1 MRDLINNLS
10 IRSKLLLGFFVVTAI
25 FFVLGICQYNAIEEV
40 NRSNELMDFANNMNS
55 NSTQIKYLIT
65 KDMLALRNFKFAKNE
80 KELKIL
86 MKEHYEN
93 KNKLEALFASIINA
107 TYPESIDPQ
116 LRHNFR
122 DTISLVQKKYSGEF
136 CISYTNIFNDQR
148 IIVDPIEI
156 KNRIL
161 QKRMD
166 AKYGNKENVNTED
179 SKIMV
184 YGGDVQPEKD
194 ENFSFE
200 EVSKAYV
207 EELEVG
213 QNKNYQTVSRIFG
226 EVDKDLTIME
236 FKSTSVMAEAMAVSS
251 VKGNENIKTLVIFL
265 LIGIVVSLALA
276 LYISGLIVRPLEGLM
291 KYAKRLSEGELPEF
305 NDEVYNDE
313 VGQTAS
319 SIEQLTIG
327 LQKTSDFAHA
337 IGQGDF
343 SSNYQPLSDKDVL
356 GNSLLNMRKSL
367 QNAAKEESKRKSED
381 IQRNWTTEGQAL
393 FAEILRHH
401 TDDIRELSDDIVVNL
416 VKYIKANQGGIFI
429 YQDNDP
435 NDIHLELLSAYA
447 YNRKKFIKRRINIGE
462 GLVGAC
468 AQEKYTIYLTDIPDD
483 YIEIESGIG
492 SANPKSL
499 LIVPL
504 RIENDI
510 LGVIEL
516 ASFNEIKDF
525 EIELV
530 EKIAESIAA
539 TLSTTRINTRTAEL
553 LEQSNSKTQA
563 MKDQE
568 EEMKQTIEELQA
580 TQEDSMKREDDFYRE
595 IKEMEAINRT
605 LEQQTTLQDT
615 EIEQLKNKFTV
626 ANQLVKERE
635 NYEANLYGI
644 ISAAIITTSDDG
656 TIQYVNELFI
666 NLLGYKSAEVLGRS
680 VYNVLGFKSNEVEMA
695 KALQAEFGNIVNTK
709 GKEIQVLSKDGTPIL
724 FWLSVTAN
732 IFNTNVVYTLVL
744 NDLSKLSE
752 ERKRS
757 SSYEEDMLTAK
768 FELENRTEILEDLL
782 IKNKI
787 ELPGIDQDYTL
798 LAFEN
803 YRIGLNIIDTQ
814 TRKWL
819 ETINKLYGDFK
830 RKSPAKTVLQSLDEL
845 IDYTGYHFGFE
856 EKYLKDFSYPRY
868 DDFKLAHDQFIGTL
882 QANRSN
888 YANGETISLIKIIIF
903 IKSWMSSY
911 KSMLDEDFV
920 RMFKANGLA

>member
-25 FFVLGICQYNAIEEV
+25 FFVLGIYQYNAIEEV
-40 NRSNELMDFANNMNS
+40 NRSNELITFAKDMNS
-55 NSTQIKYLIT
+55 TSSQVKYLIT
-65 KDMLALRNFKFAKNE
+65 KDMLVLRNFKFVKND
-80 KELKIL
+80 KELRTL
-86 MKEHYEN
+86 HKEHTEN
-93 KNKLEALFASIINA
+93 ATKLKAIFTSIINA
-107 TYPESIDPQ
+107 TYPESIDPL

-122 DTISLVQKKYSGEF
+122 DTISLVQKTYDGEF
-136 CISYTNIFNDQR
+136 NMAYTNIYNDQR
-148 IIVDPIEI
+148 IIIDPIEV
-156 KNRIL
+156 KNRLL
-161 QKRMD
+161 QKRLD
-166 AKYGNKENVNTED
+166 AKFGNHEEKTENDHIV
-179 SKIMV
+179 V
-184 YGGDVQPEKD
+184 YGGDVQQEDDTPL
-194 ENFSFE
+194 E
-200 EVSKAYV
+200 EASKEYV
-207 EELEVG
+207 EELQSG
-213 QNKNYQTVSRIFG
+213 QNKNYQILTRTFG
-226 EVDKDLTIME
+226 EIEKYLTMLE
-236 FKSTSVMAEAMAVSS
+236 LKSNSVIVEAMSISS
-251 VKGNENIKTLVIFL
+251 VQGDANIKTLVIFL
-265 LIGIVVSLALA
+265 LIGIVVSLMLA
-276 LYISGLIVRPLEGLM
+276 FYISGLIVRPLEGLM

-367 QNAAKEESKRKSED
+367 QNAAKEENKRKSED

-580 TQEDSMKREDDFYRE
+580 TQEDSIKREDDFYRE

-732 IFNTNVVYTLVL
+732 IFNTKVVYTLVL

-752 ERKRS
+752 ERKRA

-830 RKSPAKTVLQSLDEL
+830 RKSPAKTVLQALDEL

-882 QANRSN
+882 QSNRSN

>member
-1 MRDLINNLS
+1 
-10 IRSKLLLGFFVVTAI
+10 
-25 FFVLGICQYNAIEEV
+25 
-40 NRSNELMDFANNMNS
+40 
-55 NSTQIKYLIT
+55 
-65 KDMLALRNFKFAKNE
+65 MLVLRNFKFVKND
-80 KELKIL
+80 KELRTL
-86 MKEHYEN
+86 HKEHTEN
-93 KNKLEALFASIINA
+93 AAKLKAIFAAVINA
-107 TYPESIDPQ
+107 MYPESIDPL

-122 DTISLVQKKYSGEF
+122 DTISLVQKTYDGEF
-136 CISYTNIFNDQR
+136 TMAYTNIYNDQR
-148 IIVDPIEI
+148 IIIDPIEV
-156 KNRIL
+156 KNRLL

-166 AKYGNKENVNTED
+166 AKFGNSENKTED
-179 SKIMV
+179 DHIVV
-184 YGGDVQPEKD
+184 YGGDFQQDDDIP
-194 ENFSFE
+194 FE
-200 EVSKAYV
+200 EASKEYV
-207 EELEVG
+207 EELQSG
-213 QNKNYQTVSRIFG
+213 QNKNYQILSRTFG
-226 EVDKDLTIME
+226 EIEKYLTMLE
-236 FKSTSVMAEAMAVSS
+236 LKSNSVIAEAMSISS
-251 VKGNENIKTLVIFL
+251 VQGDANIKTLVIFL
-265 LIGIVVSLALA
+265 LIGIVISMMLA

-615 EIEQLKNKFTV
+615 EIEQLKNKFTI

-644 ISAAIITTSDDG
+644 ISAAIITTTDDG

-732 IFNTNVVYTLVL
+732 IFNTKVVYTLVL

-819 ETINKLYGDFK
+819 EAINKLYGDFK

-868 DDFKLAHDQFIGTL
+868 DDFKLTHDQFIGTL

-903 IKSWMSSY
+903 IKSWMASY

>member
-25 FFVLGICQYNAIEEV
+25 FFVLGIYQYNAIEEV
-40 NRSNELMDFANNMNS
+40 NRSNELITFAKDMNS
-55 NSTQIKYLIT
+55 TSSQVKYLIT
-65 KDMLALRNFKFAKNE
+65 KDMLVLRNFKFVKND
-80 KELKIL
+80 KELRTL
-86 MKEHYEN
+86 HKEHTEN
-93 KNKLEALFASIINA
+93 ATKLKAIFTSIINA
-107 TYPESIDPQ
+107 TYPESIDPL

-122 DTISLVQKKYSGEF
+122 DTISLVQKTYDGEF
-136 CISYTNIFNDQR
+136 NMAYTNIYNDQR
-148 IIVDPIEI
+148 IIIDPIEV
-156 KNRIL
+156 KNRLL
-161 QKRMD
+161 QKRLD
-166 AKYGNKENVNTED
+166 AKFGNHEEKTENDHIV
-179 SKIMV
+179 V
-184 YGGDVQPEKD
+184 YGGDVQQEDDTPL
-194 ENFSFE
+194 E
-200 EVSKAYV
+200 EASKEYV
-207 EELEVG
+207 EELQSG
-213 QNKNYQTVSRIFG
+213 QNKNYQILTRTFG
-226 EVDKDLTIME
+226 EIEKYLTMLE
-236 FKSTSVMAEAMAVSS
+236 LKSNSVIVEAMSISS
-251 VKGNENIKTLVIFL
+251 VQGDANIKTLVIFL
-265 LIGIVVSLALA
+265 LIGIVVSLMLA
-276 LYISGLIVRPLEGLM
+276 FYISGLIVRPLEGLM

-580 TQEDSMKREDDFYRE
+580 TQEDSIKREDDFYRE

-732 IFNTNVVYTLVL
+732 IFNTKVVYTLVL

-752 ERKRS
+752 ERKRA

-830 RKSPAKTVLQSLDEL
+830 RKSPAKTVLQALDEL

-882 QANRSN
+882 QSNRSN